1 MVKHRN
7 LDHEKIL
14 TAARAI
20 ACEDGFQQLTFQT
33 LAKRLGIRS
42 QSLYNY
48 YDNID
53 GVIEAM
59 GTDFMSALYA
69 QLIEASTGLAG
80 RDVLAAYAE
89 NAHAFFQSHGAL
101 VQLFYYVHHY
111 PEKSPFVQATGKVI
125 QLLKRLISHV
135 HLAHMS
141 HEAYVQ
147 ALISSV
153 LGFSVLEVMG
163 FLPPDPDQADSYAQ
177 LVQLYLNEVVADPT
191 PVSAV

>member
-1 MVKHRN
+1 MVKHRT
-7 LDHEKIL
+7 LDHQKIV
-14 TAARAI
+14 AAAQTI
-20 ACEDGFQQLTFQT
+20 ACEDGFQQLSFQT
-33 LAKRLGIRS
+33 LAKRLDIRS

-59 GTDFMSALYA
+59 GTEFMTTLYA
-69 QLIEASTGLAG
+69 QLIEAATGLSG
-80 RDVLAAYAE
+80 RAALQAYAE

-101 VQLFYYVHHY
+101 VQLIYYVHHY
-111 PEKSPFVQATGKVI
+111 PENSPFVQATGKVI
-125 QLLKRLISHV
+125 QLLKRLINHV
-135 HLAHMS
+135 KLRHMS

-163 FLPPDPDQADSYAQ
+163 FLPPDPDQADSYSQ
-177 LVQLYLNEVVADPT
+177 LTTLYLNEVAAD
-191 PVSAV
+191 A